1 MNNKEMAEETIR
13 DLLEKHLPAK
23 SKEKSDLGEVFTPPA
38 MISNMY
44 DYFPKEFMSRS
55 TTFLDPASGVG
66 NFGVVLFFHLMKELK
81 SSISSENARAKHI
94 IEKMIFMVEINKN
107 NVTTCKKIFKQLCPV
122 AVPNIHE
129 GDFLSLDA

>member
-1 MNNKEMAEETIR
+1 MAQESIR

-55 TTFLDPASGVG
+55 TTFWTRHQALAILVW
-66 NFGVVLFFHLMKELK
+66 FF
-81 SSISSENARAKHI
+81 
-94 IEKMIFMVEINKN
+94 FP
-107 NVTTCKKIFKQLCPV
+107 FD
-122 AVPNIHE
+122 E
-129 GDFLSLDA
+129 GTAICDFF

>member
-1 MNNKEMAEETIR
+1 MNNKEMAEGSAETIR

-44 DYFPKEFMSRS
+44 DHFPKEFMSRS

-66 NFGVVLFFHLMKELK
+66 NFGVV
-81 SSISSENARAKHI
+81 
-94 IEKMIFMVEINKN
+94 V
-107 NVTTCKKIFKQLCPV
+107 
-122 AVPNIHE
+122 
-129 GDFLSLDA
+129 FLRHP